1 MTSCHGYYEFF
12 DYSQFK
18 VRKCP
23 TNPEIQD
30 MEYPKDSLM
39 GVLVQNF
46 PRFAQ
51 IVIKAKFDRR
61 FSDPQGKF
69 TVFVSDFWEKFSA
82 VELEK
87 LDVGKSKEIV
97 ASNTIVG
104 RIRTMDL
111 LTSQDS
117 QLTAVDNM
125 GWIHVW
131 YDLRDNRLKKNNE
144 IVANQIEA
152 FNGIIHP
159 VHAVAP
165 PDANIPVSPEY

>member
-12 DYSQFK
+12 DYDNFK
-18 VRKCP
+18 VRQCP
-23 TNPEIQD
+23 NREIPD
-30 MEYPKDSLM
+30 LEYPKDTLM

-61 FSDPQGKF
+61 FADPQGKF
-69 TVFVSDFWEKFSA
+69 TVFVSDFWEKFSS
-82 VELEK
+82 VELEGM
-87 LDVGKSKEIV
+87 DVGKAKEIV
-97 ASNTIVG
+97 ASNTILG

-111 LTSQDS
+111 LTSMDS

-125 GWIHVW
+125 GLIHVW
-131 YDLRDNRLKKNNE
+131 LDARDNYLKKGNE
-144 IVANQIEA
+144 FVAKQIEA

-159 VHAVAP
+159 VHAVSIP
-165 PDANIPVSPEY
+165 EANILVSPEY

>member
-12 DYSQFK
+12 DYDNFK
-18 VRKCP
+18 VRQCP
-23 TNPEIQD
+23 NREIPD
-30 MEYPKDSLM
+30 FEYPKDTLM

-61 FSDPQGKF
+61 FADPQGKF
-69 TVFVSDFWEKFSA
+69 TVFVSDFWEKFSSA
-82 VELEK
+82 ELEEF
-87 LDVGKSKEIV
+87 DVGKAKEIV
-97 ASNTIVG
+97 ASNTILG

-111 LTSQDS
+111 LTSMDS

-125 GWIHVW
+125 GLIHVW
-131 YDLRDNRLKKNNE
+131 MDFRNNYLMKGNE
-144 IVANQIEA
+144 FVAQQIDA

-159 VHAVAP
+159 VHAEAVP
-165 PDANIPVSPEY
+165 QANILVSPEY